1 MSGGLIAAGPARFGL
16 AAYSPRLDPTGTSVR
31 GRIALRALSE
41 RLGLHLMHNPALAAS
56 TVTLVTTADDLPSA
70 PTEEQERALREQVA
84 VVAAQGALDFTA
96 AERVLYALDE
106 SGPEETASVVLDLR
120 QVTGIDTVAR
130 SMLRSG
136 LARLTEGGRRTAVV
150 DPVEPPRSGGR
161 RPGGPRRF
169 TSREEAVERA
179 AREAGRPTA

>member
-1 MSGGLIAAGPARFGL
+1 MQSMIPESLRLMVVGLNHR
-16 AAYSPRLDPTGTSVR
+16 
-31 GRIALRALSE
+31 
-41 RLGLHLMHNPALAAS
+41 
-56 TVTLVTTADDLPSA
+56 TAPL
-70 PTEEQERALREQVA
+70 ALREKVA

-150 DPVEPPRSGGR
+150 DPAGHLGVTGGD
-161 RPGGPRRF
+161 PTAPRRF